1 MASFITRAKLKL
13 RVQLA
18 QNEALPLLA
27 LLGALAGMLT
37 SGIILLF
44 RFAVEAPLQAY
55 LPNGNVENFEALSAW
70 LRFSLPL
77 TGAIFIAMMLHKI
90 SIQSRAV
97 GISHVLERLKNHQGH
112 MPLSNFLVQF
122 FGGIIAAL
130 SGQSTG
136 REGPAVH
143 LGAAA
148 GSIMGRK
155 LKLSTNHTQLL
166 LASGAAAA
174 ISASFNTPI
183 AAVVFAMEVMIIGY
197 SLQSL
202 IPVMLASVVGTVV
215 TRSVYGDEPAFTVPA
230 LEMQSFVEFPF
241 LIIEA
246 LFMGALAALFIWVCV
261 NTAQKAPKSLWARFL
276 IIGLINGLIALAIPQ
291 MMGIGYDTVNLA
303 LLGSLPWIGL
313 FTFAIAKLLL
323 TSLNL
328 GLGQPGGAIGP
339 MLFIG
344 ACAGGVIGEIGNYIA
359 PEVASATGYYA
370 MLGMAGMMSACLQAP
385 LTGLMTL
392 FELTNNPNIIMPGML
407 VVVIANLTTSE
418 VFKQKALFPRLLQLR
433 GLTLDTSP
441 VEHMLRE
448 NSVLSIADKEVKVLH
463 KHTGVEA
470 IKLALIGTPKFLIIV
485 DDKKP
490 LSCIS
495 AADVA
500 SLLMDEEQIKQ
511 WTVEINGEPVL
522 NLMAIPGA
530 RRSCGAIGIQAN
542 LQEALN
548 LMSEQQIDCLTVHYG
563 HEFSSSSVIGIVE
576 HDKIHSFYHYSN

>member
-1 MASFITRAKLKL
+1 MASFISRIKLQL

-18 QNEALPLLA
+18 QNDALPLLA
-27 LLGALAGMLT
+27 LLGALAGALT

-44 RFAVEAPLQAY
+44 RLAIEAPLQAY
-55 LPNGNVENFEALSAW
+55 LPEGDSENFEALAAW

-77 TGAIFIAMMLHKI
+77 TGAILVAMMLHKI
-90 SIQSRAV
+90 SIQSRVV

-112 MPLSNFLVQF
+112 MPLSNFFVQF
-122 FGGIIAAL
+122 FGGIVSAV

-183 AAVVFAMEVMIIGY
+183 AAVVFAMEVIIIGY

-202 IPVMLASVVGTVV
+202 IPVILASVVGTMIM
-215 TRSVYGDEPAFTVPA
+215 RSVYGAEPAFTVPP
-230 LEMQSFVEFPF
+230 LEMQSLLEFPF
-241 LIIEA
+241 LIVEA
-246 LFMGALAALFIWVCV
+246 LLMGALAALFIWVCV
-261 NTAQKAPKSLWARFL
+261 NTAQKAPKSLWIRFL
-276 IIGLINGLIALAIPQ
+276 IIGLLNGFIALLIPQ

-303 LLGSLPWIGL
+303 LLGNLPWIAL
-313 FTFAIAKLLL
+313 FIFAIGKLLL

-344 ACAGGVIGEIGNYIA
+344 ACAGGVIGEMGNYFA
-359 PEVASATGYYA
+359 PDEASATGYYA

-392 FELTNNPNIIMPGML
+392 FELTNNPNIILPGML
-407 VVVIANLTTSE
+407 VVVIANLTASE
-418 VFKQKALFPRLLQLR
+418 VFKQKSLFPRLLQLR

-448 NSVLSIADKEVKVLH
+448 NSVLSIADKNVKVLN
-463 KHTGVEA
+463 KFTGVDGL
-470 IKLALIGTPKFLIIV
+470 KLALIGSPSYFIIAG
-485 DDKKP
+485 DNKG

-500 SLLMDEEQIKQ
+500 TLLMSEDQIRQ
-511 WTVEINGEPVL
+511 WSENVDGHSVI
-522 NLMAIPGA
+522 NLMAIPGF
-530 RRSCGAIGIQAN
+530 RRNCEKISIQAN
-542 LQEALN
+542 LQEALDR
-548 LMSEQQIDCLTVHYG
+548 MDDKQVECLTVHYG
-563 HEFSSSSVIGIVE
+563 NEFSSSSVIGIVE
-576 HDKIHSFYHYSN
+576 HDKIHSFYRYSN